1 MDSDGEDD
9 RPLILRAA
17 YHSRLDILR
26 RAIADGADVN
36 VEGVVDEDGDGP
48 YAALHWLVN
57 NIPENDNDLRTAC
70 ISALLDAGADVNRL
84 GGRHDFDRDEHP
96 STPLLHA
103 VYLLETDP
111 DLCRVERAIIQM
123 LIRAG
128 ADPNIA
134 SADSFTPLHM
144 AAVWGYWHIVPVLL
158 AAGAEVN
165 AIWPSRDTDER
176 GDPLD

>member
-9 RPLILRAA
+9 TPPLLSAA
-17 YHSRLDILR
+17 YEGDAHALR
-26 RAIADGADVN
+26 RAIADGADLH
-36 VEGVVDEDGDGP
+36 VEDEEN
-48 YAALHWLVN
+48 YTALHWLVN
-57 NIPENDNDLRTAC
+57 NTPQSDDDLRIAC

-84 GGRHDFDRDEHP
+84 GGLHDFDRDQIP
-96 STPLLHA
+96 GTPLMDA
-103 VYLLETDP
+103 VF
-111 DLCRVERAIIQM
+111 LCEPNPGSCAAERTIIDM
-123 LIRAG
+123 LVRAG
-128 ADPNIA
+128 GGRGPENCLRRQLYT
-134 SADSFTPLHM
+134 SAY

>member
-17 YHSRLDILR
+17 YASDLHALR
-26 RAIADGADVN
+26 RAIADGADLH
-36 VEGVVDEDGDGP
+36 VEDEEN
-48 YAALHWLVN
+48 YTALHWLVN
-57 NIPENDNDLRTAC
+57 NTPQGNDELRIAC

-84 GGRHDFDRDEHP
+84 GGLHDFDRDQIP
-96 STPLLHA
+96 GTPLMDA
-103 VYLLETDP
+103 VF
-111 DLCRVERAIIQM
+111 LCEPNPGSCAAERTIIDM
-123 LIRAG
+123 LVRAG

>member
-9 RPLILRAA
+9 TPPLLLAA
-17 YHSRLDILR
+17 YAGDAHALR
-26 RAIADGADVN
+26 RAIADGADLH
-36 VEGVVDEDGDGP
+36 VEDEEN
-48 YAALHWLVN
+48 YTALHWLVN
-57 NIPENDNDLRTAC
+57 NTPQSDDDLRIAC

-84 GGRHDFDRDEHP
+84 GGLHDFDRDQIP
-96 STPLLHA
+96 GTPLMDA
-103 VYLLETDP
+103 VF
-111 DLCRVERAIIQM
+111 LCESNPGSCAAERTIIDM
-123 LIRAG
+123 LVRAG
-128 ADPNIA
+128 ADPKIA

>member
-9 RPLILRAA
+9 TLPLLEAA
-17 YHSRLDILR
+17 YAGDVHALR
-26 RAIADGADVN
+26 RAIADGADLH
-36 VEGVVDEDGDGP
+36 VEDEEN
-48 YAALHWLVN
+48 YTALHWLVN
-57 NIPENDNDLRTAC
+57 NTPQSDDDLRIAC

-84 GGRHDFDRDEHP
+84 GGLHDFDRDQIP
-96 STPLLHA
+96 GTPLMDA
-103 VYLLETDP
+103 VF
-111 DLCRVERAIIQM
+111 LCESNPGSCAAERTIIDM

-128 ADPNIA
+128 ADPKIA